1 MLQTPHPLGFNDNI
15 YHEGNIS
22 RLPEFDVFFSLLD
35 IRKCNN
41 RSHGKR
47 KNGNLK
53 RKNKHVLTVSELS
66 ITLKHLGWHMALSGL
81 VTLSISSLHN
91 LDIEANKF
99 YDRAHRLYDAALLIQ
114 CYTQHAL
121 RP

>member
-1 MLQTPHPLGFNDNI
+1 MIIFTMRVTFLDYLI
-15 YHEGNIS
+15 
-22 RLPEFDVFFSLLD
+22 LMFFSLLD
-35 IRKCNN
+35 IRKRNN

-53 RKNKHVLTVSELS
+53 RKNKHVLTLSELS
-66 ITLKHLGWHMALSGL
+66 IILKHSGRHTALSRI

-99 YDRAHRLYDAALLIQ
+99 YDRAHRLYDAAILTRCYNNMLFGLI
-114 CYTQHAL
+114 
-121 RP
+121 